1 MKKKVHRRNKTL
13 LIKLIDS
20 GADLII
26 GSHPHVVQ
34 EIELYHSEERNKD
47 ALIFYSLGNF
57 IMDQYFSKETQE
69 SLIVGLVKMK
79 GI

>member
-1 MKKKVHRRNKTL
+1 MQQNVAH
-13 LIKLIDS
+13 KLIDS

-34 EIELYHSEERNKD
+34 EVELYHSQARNKD

-69 SLIVGLVKMK
+69 SLMVGLVKTER
-79 GI
+79 I